1 MATSLEPLVRTQML
15 PPDVNERIAEAAAP
29 WDGDP
34 PAFLCEWSDPDCVG
48 TVNLSLHEYEII
60 RSTANLFVIHE
71 GHEHPDVDRIV
82 QARDGFTLVEKTKHI
97 ERALSWQRTA
107 PPRGG

>member
-1 MATSLEPLVRTQML
+1 ML
-15 PPDVNERIAEAAAP
+15 LRDVNERIATVAAP
-29 WDGDP
+29 WKDDP
-34 PAFLCEWSDPDCVG
+34 PAFLCECSDPECTE

-82 QARDGFTLVEKTKHI
+82 HARDGFMLVEKTKHI
-97 ERALSWQRTA
+97 DLVLSWQRNA
-107 PPRGG
+107 SGLGGSAR